1 MDGLV
6 KEAEPRARRTLKAS
20 PAMVARLGK
29 AAAQHAA
36 DKPAEPPPLAQQKPA
51 LAQPKPTSNEVAKIN
66 PPLDPEAAA
75 LRRARR
81 ERHLSISHTSCLRF
95 SLSDSS
101 DCWSTSLSVC
111 EVKQRSP

>member
-81 ERHLSISHTSCLRF
+81 ERQNALFLKLREISPALF
-95 SLSDSS
+95 VAKPPPLAIGINAAI
-101 DCWSTSLSVC
+101 V
-111 EVKQRSP
+111 

>member
-51 LAQPKPTSNEVAKIN
+51 LAQT
-66 PPLDPEAAA
+66 EAD
-75 LRRARR
+75 L
-81 ERHLSISHTSCLRF
+81 ERGG
-95 SLSDSS
+95 
-101 DCWSTSLSVC
+101 
-111 EVKQRSP
+111 KN